1 MADAD
6 AKSGSDPWGDGYG
19 SPGMNDPGPGHKYN
33 FTAKTGVKSVR
44 KACEMLNEGYDITEW
59 PFTLAYVYSEP
70 RGRPAVGQ
78 GGHRTLTLPLH
89 VSTQQSRLI
98 KARGADRTT
107 VKVLSPSMWLMSKA
121 LQLSKAGFLSGVPG
135 QRPG

>member
-59 PFTLAYVYSEP
+59 PFTLAYVYSESQQEWF
-70 RGRPAVGQ
+70 AVF
-78 GGHRTLTLPLH
+78 RKDFDRKDVPD
-89 VSTQQSRLI
+89 
-98 KARGADRTT
+98 ADWIE
-107 VKVLSPSMWLMSKA
+107 PNEPW
-121 LQLSKAGFLSGVPG
+121 P
-135 QRPG
+135 